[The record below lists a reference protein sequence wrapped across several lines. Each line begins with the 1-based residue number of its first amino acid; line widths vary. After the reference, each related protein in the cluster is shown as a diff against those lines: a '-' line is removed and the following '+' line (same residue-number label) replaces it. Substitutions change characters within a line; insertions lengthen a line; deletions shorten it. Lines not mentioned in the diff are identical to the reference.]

1 MKRQIDVATEV
12 GFSPGR
18 KKTVTK
24 RKPKNR
30 KPAGKKLQ
38 KKNSGGKKYVK
49 NHDGRKQRQ
58 KNNKIAMEENDDE
71 KKSDGAWSIKNQK
84 PYNFFIRY
92 ID

>member
-1 MKRQIDVATEV
+1 MERQIDVATEV

-18 KKTVTK
+18 KKNSDEKKTEK
-24 RKPKNR
+24 SEACRKKT
-30 KPAGKKLQ
+30 A
-38 KKNSGGKKYVK
+38 KKNSGEKKYVK
-49 NHDGRKQRQ
+49 NHDGRKQRR

-92 ID
+92 IY